1 MYFFIFSKNLL
12 KKIIF
17 KSYNPIKDESCNMH
31 IQDEHLRHLF
41 WRENEHVDI
50 VILTVISK
58 VKDSNKDFF

>member
-31 IQDEHLRHLF
+31 IQDELLER
-41 WRENEHVDI
+41 
-50 VILTVISK
+50 K
-58 VKDSNKDFF
+58 

>member
-31 IQDEHLRHLF
+31 IQDEHL
-41 WRENEHVDI
+41 DI
-50 VILTVISK
+50 YFGEKMNT
-58 VKDSNKDFF
+58 